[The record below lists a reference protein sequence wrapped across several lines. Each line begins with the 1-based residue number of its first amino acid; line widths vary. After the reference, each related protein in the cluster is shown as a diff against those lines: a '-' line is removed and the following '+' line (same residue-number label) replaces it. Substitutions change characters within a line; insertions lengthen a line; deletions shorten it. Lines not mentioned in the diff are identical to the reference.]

1 MGERLLLDG
10 VAVDAYAWALRVGV
24 FDDKEIAAG
33 LEIDAELVAQ
43 ARETLQEL
51 RLLGP
56 TGSGT
61 TMVPLNPD
69 VAEAELVTPLEV
81 SIAQRRQRIAGIH
94 RQLRVL
100 AEVYRSHERA
110 ATDDLPPIRVLDDF
124 EEVRREID
132 LARRRCTEER
142 ISLQP
147 GGGRSAEM
155 LEQDLMQTLEMRRR
169 GIRIRTLYQHTA
181 RSSLATRT
189 YVRQICQE
197 GAEVRT
203 AEELAERLIIYDRK
217 LAFIPKERTGKEPP
231 GAAIVSDPTLVAYL
245 CRSFESVWQGS
256 QPFDV
261 GRTIE
266 YQQVAEDLRMSIL
279 RLMAIGVK
287 DEVIARRLGMAT
299 RTCRRHISAI
309 MEEIG
314 ATSRFQAG
322 LLIGRQGLIPDDQA
336 DLPAFAGIDVS
347 ES

>member
-1 MGERLLLDG
+1 MLLDG
-10 VAVDAYAWALRVGV
+10 VAVDAYAWALRKGV
-24 FDDKEIAAG
+24 FDDEEIAAG
-33 LEIDAELVAQ
+33 LGVGVELIAQ
-43 ARETLQEL
+43 ARETLHEL

-56 TGSGT
+56 VGSGP

-81 SIAQRRQRIAGIH
+81 SIAQRRQQIAGIH

-100 AEVYRSHERA
+100 AEVYRSHERS

-189 YVRQICQE
+189 YVRQICEE

-279 RLMAIGVK
+279 RLMAMGVK

-336 DLPAFAGIDVS
+336 ELPVFAGIDVS
-347 ES
+347 E